1 MNSTATDG
9 GWDPWA
15 PIPEQF
21 NLGMYLTHGQVR
33 AGHGDRP
40 ALLWESAGGRTL
52 RLTYAQLDALTNR
65 LASALRRLGVG
76 RGDRVFLRLPNVPE
90 FYVAALAV
98 AKLGGAFI
106 PSSTQFRE
114 AEVRY
119 RLQDAG
125 AVAVVTTRRLLGA
138 VEAVRADCPELRH
151 VLVVADA
158 EGAAGREQHDFASL
172 IDQGAEAFAPDET
185 RGDDLAFLAY
195 TSGTTGDPK
204 G

>member
-1 MNSTATDG
+1 
-9 GWDPWA
+9 
-15 PIPEQF
+15 
-21 NLGMYLTHGQVR
+21 
-33 AGHGDRP
+33 
-40 ALLWESAGGRTL
+40 
-52 RLTYAQLDALTNR
+52 
-65 LASALRRLGVG
+65 
-76 RGDRVFLRLPNVPE
+76 NVPE

-98 AKLGGAFI
+98 AKLGGVFI

-138 VEAVRADCPELRH
+138 VEAVRADCPDLRH

-158 EGAAGREQHDFASL
+158 GGAAGGDQHDFGRL
-172 IDQGAEAFAPDET
+172 LDRGTEAFTPAPT
-185 RGDDLAFLAY
+185 RGDDLAFIAY

-204 G
+204 GVVHLQRYPLAYESLVRHWHDYRPD